1 MIAALNGLDIMACD
15 LENVYL
21 NTRCK
26 EKILFEGRI
35 ECGANKVCIFVRAL
49 YGLKSAG
56 ASWHATLVQAL
67 HDIGFVSTTAD
78 PDVWIWAAVQGDGF
92 EYYEML
98 FREVWASSPCD
109 YVNNAIKTIESLF
122 EEDGEG
128 YVLKSKVKNLIP
140 MNYKPKLDVLDELG
154 PELSSHYLQLIGIC
168 GWVIELG
175 HIDIGHEISLLSQ
188 YQANPRVGHLEV
200 LYHVFAYL
208 KNH

>member
-1 MIAALNGLDIMACD
+1 MACD

-35 ECGANKVCIFVRAL
+35 ECGANKLCIFVHAL

-98 FREVWASSPCD
+98 FVYVEDVLMLSHQPKVLIDAIGEYNKVNLEV
-109 YVNNAIKTIESLF
+109 IKN
-122 EEDGEG
+122 
-128 YVLKSKVKNLIP
+128 LKSILEQILRKCRCQMVGKYGPAHLVIMSIMLLRPLRVCLKKMVKG
-140 MNYKPKLDVLDELG
+140 MY
-154 PELSSHYLQLIGIC
+154 
-168 GWVIELG
+168 
-175 HIDIGHEISLLSQ
+175 
-188 YQANPRVGHLEV
+188 
-200 LYHVFAYL
+200 
-208 KNH
+208 